1 MLGRQWYFKW
11 LITQHPYTSFVILYT
26 GYRNGLTA
34 ENRNA
39 TNEIYKGL
47 FVSSLL
53 FLLLWYNV
61 KTRWLEQHMF
71 ICHISES
78 REIPEQGTNKEG
90 FTLKPFLDMW
100 AAAMTLCGE
109 SG

>member
-1 MLGRQWYFKW
+1 
-11 LITQHPYTSFVILYT
+11 
-26 GYRNGLTA
+26 
-34 ENRNA
+34 
-39 TNEIYKGL
+39 
-47 FVSSLL
+47 
-53 FLLLWYNV
+53 
-61 KTRWLEQHMF
+61 MF

-109 SG
+109 GG